1 MQLKKL
7 DIYVFVFVAIQN
19 GVSMSLIGLCHINV
33 NSIWIF
39 GHNVGQCTSKNVNN

>member
-7 DIYVFVFVAIQN
+7 NIYVLVYVATQN

-33 NSIWIF
+33 NLM
-39 GHNVGQCTSKNVNN
+39 H

>member
-7 DIYVFVFVAIQN
+7 DTYVFVFVVIQN

-33 NSIWIF
+33 NPIWIF
-39 GHNVGQCTSKNVNN
+39 GHNVGQCTGKNVNN